1 MTPLQRYIKAQKKS
15 GKDIMNLDTFGA
27 IMDDFITANE
37 VQMLITMP
45 KGTNDPEIQDNM
57 GIGPVGQLYFLMAA
71 IAPMFRE
78 MLKLF
83 SDAEMPIE
91 EKEQLADGIL
101 KLIRHDMLEE
111 EEET

>member
-1 MTPLQRYIKAQKKS
+1 MTPLQKYIKGQQKS

-45 KGTNDPEIQDNM
+45 EGTNDPEIQDNM

-91 EKEQLADGIL
+91 KKRATG
-101 KLIRHDMLEE
+101 
-111 EEET
+111 

>member
-45 KGTNDPEIQDNM
+45 KGTNEPEIQDNM
-57 GIGPVGQLYFLMAA
+57 GIGPVGQLYFLTAA
-71 IAPMFRE
+71 IAPIFRE

-83 SDAEMPIE
+83 RDAEMPIE

-111 EEET
+111 E